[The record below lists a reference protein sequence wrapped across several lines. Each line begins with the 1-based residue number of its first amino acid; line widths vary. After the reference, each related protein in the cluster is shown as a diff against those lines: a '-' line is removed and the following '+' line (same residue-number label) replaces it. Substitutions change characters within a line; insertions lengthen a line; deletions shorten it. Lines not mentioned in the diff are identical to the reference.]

1 MLMKIAIFNL
11 EKAKIKNLGI
21 FENLNYQ
28 GPIHK
33 KVENPKN
40 MLFIK
45 NPQFLS
51 DFAQTFRD

>member
-1 MLMKIAIFNL
+1 MKGKDKMKRKVNFQKMQSHCLIQEPWGL
-11 EKAKIKNLGI
+11 
-21 FENLNYQ
+21 
-28 GPIHK
+28 IHK

-40 MLFIK
+40 MLLIK